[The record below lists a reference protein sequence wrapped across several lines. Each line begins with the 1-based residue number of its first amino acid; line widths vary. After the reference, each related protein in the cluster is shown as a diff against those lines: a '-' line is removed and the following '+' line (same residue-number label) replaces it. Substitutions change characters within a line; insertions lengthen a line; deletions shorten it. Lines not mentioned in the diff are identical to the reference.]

1 MGNALREG
9 IYFLTVEKRTVE
21 HLRIG
26 IYGFGAI
33 GRLASRLALERGYEV
48 VGVVDVDERIV
59 GRDVGEVLGIGKLGV
74 EVTRDV
80 EELADA
86 DVVIHATGSYLD
98 RVFDQ
103 IASVLRM
110 GVHVVSTCETLSY
123 PYYRYPVLALR
134 LDEIARAYGSVV
146 IGTGINPGYLLDTL
160 VAVLAAS
167 VPRVRRVRATRSLD
181 AAKRREP
188 FRKKIGVGEDPRHV
202 SERLERGEITG
213 HVGYAESV
221 YLVALAG
228 DLNLTRVVERQEV
241 VPAEA
246 DVETSGV
253 RVPRSANR
261 GIRGY
266 GAGFV
271 GDREVIRVEFDAYVG
286 APEYEE
292 IEIEGHEYS
301 VTWRSTGTPG
311 DLGTVTVALNV
322 AEKVPHMM
330 PGLRLMTDMLPF
342 KIKFAKG

>member
-1 MGNALREG
+1 M
-9 IYFLTVEKRTVE
+9 
-21 HLRIG
+21 RIG
-26 IYGFGAI
+26 VYGFGAI
-33 GRLASRLALERGYEV
+33 GRLASRLILERGHEL
-48 VGVVDVDERIV
+48 VGAVDIDERIV
-59 GRDVGEVLGIGKLGV
+59 DKDVGELLGVGSLGV
-74 EVTRDV
+74 EVTKDV
-80 EELADA
+80 SELADA

-103 IASVLRM
+103 IASLVKL

-134 LDEIARAYGSVV
+134 LDELARAFGSVV

-167 VPRVRRVRATRSLD
+167 VPSVKRVKAVRSLD

-188 FRKKIGVGEDPRHV
+188 FRKKIGIGEDPRV
-202 SERLERGEITG
+202 VEERIARGEITG

-221 YLVALAG
+221 YLIALAG
-228 DLNLTRVVERQEV
+228 DLNLTKVVEWQGS

-246 DVETSGV
+246 DVES
-253 RVPRSANR
+253 S
-261 GIRGY
+261 GIRVEKGKNKGIVGY

-271 GDREVIRVEFDAYVG
+271 GEREVIRVVFEAYVG

-292 IEIEGHEYS
+292 IEVEGHEYS
-301 VTWRSTGTPG
+301 VKWRSTGTPG

-322 AEKVPHMM
+322 AERVPYML

-342 KIKFAKG
+342 KIRFVKG

>member
-1 MGNALREG
+1 M
-9 IYFLTVEKRTVE
+9 
-21 HLRIG
+21 RIG
-26 IYGFGAI
+26 VYGFGAI
-33 GRLASRLALERGYEV
+33 GRLASRLILERGHEL
-48 VGVVDVDERIV
+48 VGAVDIDERIV
-59 GRDVGEVLGIGKLGV
+59 DKDVGELLGVGSLGV
-74 EVTRDV
+74 EVTKDV
-80 EELADA
+80 SELADA

-103 IASVLRM
+103 LASLVKL

-134 LDEIARAYGSVV
+134 LDELARAFGSVV

-167 VPRVRRVRATRSLD
+167 VPSVKRVKAVRSLN

-188 FRKKIGVGEDPRHV
+188 FRKKIGIGEDPRV
-202 SERLERGEITG
+202 VEERIARGEITG

-221 YLVALAG
+221 YLIALAG
-228 DLNLTRVVERQEV
+228 DLNLTKVVEWQGS

-246 DVETSGV
+246 DVES
-253 RVPRSANR
+253 S
-261 GIRGY
+261 GIRVEKGKNKGIVGY

-271 GDREVIRVEFDAYVG
+271 GEREVIRVVFEAYVG

-292 IEIEGHEYS
+292 IEVEGHEYS
-301 VTWRSTGTPG
+301 VKWRSTGTPG

-322 AEKVPHMM
+322 AERVPYML

-342 KIKFAKG
+342 KIRFVKG

>member
-1 MGNALREG
+1 
-9 IYFLTVEKRTVE
+9 
-21 HLRIG
+21 LRIG
-26 IYGFGAI
+26 VYGFGAI
-33 GRLASRLALERGYEV
+33 GRLASRLILERGHEL
-48 VGVVDVDERIV
+48 VGAVDIDERIV
-59 GRDVGEVLGIGKLGV
+59 GKDVGELLGVGSLGV
-74 EVTRDV
+74 EVTKDV
-80 EELADA
+80 SELADA

-103 IASVLRM
+103 IASLVKL

-134 LDEIARAYGSVV
+134 LDELARAFGSVV

-167 VPRVRRVRATRSLD
+167 VPSVKRVKAVRSLD

-188 FRKKIGVGEDPRHV
+188 FRKKIGIGEDPRV
-202 SERLERGEITG
+202 VEERIARGEITG

-221 YLVALAG
+221 YLIALAG
-228 DLNLTRVVERQEV
+228 DLNLTKVVEWQGS

-246 DVETSGV
+246 DVES
-253 RVPRSANR
+253 S
-261 GIRGY
+261 GIRVEKGKNKGIVGY
-266 GAGFV
+266 GVGFV
-271 GDREVIRVEFDAYVG
+271 GEQEVIRVVFEAYVG

-292 IEIEGHEYS
+292 IEVEGHEYS
-301 VTWRSTGTPG
+301 VKWRSTGTPG

-322 AEKVPHMM
+322 AERVPYML

-342 KIKFAKG
+342 KIRFVKG

>member
-1 MGNALREG
+1 M
-9 IYFLTVEKRTVE
+9 
-21 HLRIG
+21 RIG
-26 IYGFGAI
+26 VYGFGAI
-33 GRLASRLALERGYEV
+33 GRLASRLILERGHEL
-48 VGVVDVDERIV
+48 VGAIDIDERIV
-59 GRDVGEVLGIGKLGV
+59 GKDVGELLGVGSLGV
-74 EVTRDV
+74 EVTKDV
-80 EELADA
+80 SELADA

-103 IASVLRM
+103 IASLVKL

-134 LDEIARAYGSVV
+134 LDELARAFGSVV

-167 VPRVRRVRATRSLD
+167 VPSVKRVKAVRSLD

-188 FRKKIGVGEDPRHV
+188 FRKKIGIGEDPRV
-202 SERLERGEITG
+202 VEERIARGEITG

-221 YLVALAG
+221 YLIALAG
-228 DLNLTRVVERQEV
+228 DLNLTKVVEWQGS

-246 DVETSGV
+246 DVES
-253 RVPRSANR
+253 S
-261 GIRGY
+261 GIRVEKGKNKGIVGY

-271 GDREVIRVEFDAYVG
+271 GEREVIRVVFEAYVG

-292 IEIEGHEYS
+292 IEVEGHEYS
-301 VTWRSTGTPG
+301 VKWRSTGTPG

-322 AEKVPHMM
+322 AERVPYML

-342 KIKFAKG
+342 KIRFVKG

>member
-1 MGNALREG
+1 M
-9 IYFLTVEKRTVE
+9 
-21 HLRIG
+21 RIG
-26 IYGFGAI
+26 VYGFGAI
-33 GRLASRLALERGYEV
+33 GRLASRLILERGHEL
-48 VGVVDVDERIV
+48 VGAVDIDERIV
-59 GRDVGEVLGIGKLGV
+59 DKDVGELLGVGSLGV
-74 EVTRDV
+74 EVTKDV
-80 EELADA
+80 SELADA

-103 IASVLRM
+103 LASLVKL

-134 LDEIARAYGSVV
+134 LDELARAFGSVV
-146 IGTGINPGYLLDTL
+146 VGTGINPGYLLDTL

-167 VPRVRRVRATRSLD
+167 VPSVKRVKAVRSLN

-188 FRKKIGVGEDPRHV
+188 FRKKIGIGEDPRV
-202 SERLERGEITG
+202 VEERIARGEITG

-221 YLVALAG
+221 YLIALAG
-228 DLNLTRVVERQEV
+228 DLNLTKVVEWQGS

-246 DVETSGV
+246 DVES
-253 RVPRSANR
+253 S
-261 GIRGY
+261 GIRVEKGKNKGIVGY

-271 GDREVIRVEFDAYVG
+271 GEREVIRVVFEAYVG

-292 IEIEGHEYS
+292 IEVEGHEYS
-301 VTWRSTGTPG
+301 VKWRSTGTPG

-322 AEKVPHMM
+322 AERVPYML

-342 KIKFAKG
+342 KIRFVKG

>member
-1 MGNALREG
+1 
-9 IYFLTVEKRTVE
+9 
-21 HLRIG
+21 LRIG
-26 IYGFGAI
+26 VYGFGAI
-33 GRLASRLALERGYEV
+33 GRLASRLILERGHEL
-48 VGVVDVDERIV
+48 VGAVDIDERIV
-59 GRDVGEVLGIGKLGV
+59 GKDVGELLGVGSLGV
-74 EVTRDV
+74 EVTKDV
-80 EELADA
+80 SELADA

-103 IASVLRM
+103 IASLVKL

-134 LDEIARAYGSVV
+134 LDELARAFGSVV

-167 VPRVRRVRATRSLD
+167 VPSVKRVKAVRSLD

-188 FRKKIGVGEDPRHV
+188 FRKKIGIGEDPRV
-202 SERLERGEITG
+202 VEERIARGEITG

-221 YLVALAG
+221 YLIALAG
-228 DLNLTRVVERQEV
+228 DLNLTKVVEWQGS

-246 DVETSGV
+246 DIES
-253 RVPRSANR
+253 S
-261 GIRGY
+261 GIRVEKGKNKGIVGY

-271 GDREVIRVEFDAYVG
+271 GEQEVIRVVFEAYVG

-292 IEIEGHEYS
+292 IEVEGHEYS
-301 VTWRSTGTPG
+301 VKWRSTGTPG

-322 AEKVPHMM
+322 AERVPYML

-342 KIKFAKG
+342 KIRFVKG

>member
-1 MGNALREG
+1 
-9 IYFLTVEKRTVE
+9 
-21 HLRIG
+21 LRIG
-26 IYGFGAI
+26 VYGFGAI
-33 GRLASRLALERGYEV
+33 GRLASRLILERGHEL
-48 VGVVDVDERIV
+48 VGAVDIDERIV
-59 GRDVGEVLGIGKLGV
+59 GKDVGELLGVGSLGV
-74 EVTRDV
+74 EVTKDV
-80 EELADA
+80 SELADA

-103 IASVLRM
+103 IASLVKL

-134 LDEIARAYGSVV
+134 LDELARAFGSVV

-167 VPRVRRVRATRSLD
+167 VPSVKRVKAVRSLD

-188 FRKKIGVGEDPRHV
+188 FRKKIGIGEDPRV
-202 SERLERGEITG
+202 VEERIARGEITG

-221 YLVALAG
+221 YLIALAG
-228 DLNLTRVVERQEV
+228 DLNLTKVVEWQGS

-246 DVETSGV
+246 DVES
-253 RVPRSANR
+253 S
-261 GIRGY
+261 GIRVEKGKNKGIVGY

-271 GDREVIRVEFDAYVG
+271 GEQEVIRVVFEAYVG

-292 IEIEGHEYS
+292 IEVEGHEYS
-301 VTWRSTGTPG
+301 VKWRSTGTPG

-322 AEKVPHMM
+322 AERVPYML

-342 KIKFAKG
+342 KIRFVKG

>member
-1 MGNALREG
+1 M
-9 IYFLTVEKRTVE
+9 
-21 HLRIG
+21 RIG
-26 IYGFGAI
+26 VYGFGAI
-33 GRLASRLALERGYEV
+33 GRLASRLILERGHEL
-48 VGVVDVDERIV
+48 VGAVDIDERIV
-59 GRDVGEVLGIGKLGV
+59 GKDVGELLGVGSLGV
-74 EVTRDV
+74 EVTKDV
-80 EELADA
+80 SELADA

-103 IASVLRM
+103 IASLVKL

-134 LDEIARAYGSVV
+134 LDELARAFGSVV

-167 VPRVRRVRATRSLD
+167 VPSVKRVKAVRSLD

-188 FRKKIGVGEDPRHV
+188 FRKKIGIGEDPRV
-202 SERLERGEITG
+202 VEERIARGEITG

-221 YLVALAG
+221 YLIALAG
-228 DLNLTRVVERQEV
+228 DLNLTKVVEWQGS

-246 DVETSGV
+246 DVES
-253 RVPRSANR
+253 S
-261 GIRGY
+261 GIRVEKGKNKGIVGY
-266 GAGFV
+266 GVGFV
-271 GDREVIRVEFDAYVG
+271 GEQEVIRVVFEAYVG

-292 IEIEGHEYS
+292 IEVEGHEYS
-301 VTWRSTGTPG
+301 VKWRSTGTPG

-322 AEKVPHMM
+322 AERVPYML

-342 KIKFAKG
+342 KIRFVKG

>member
-1 MGNALREG
+1 M
-9 IYFLTVEKRTVE
+9 
-21 HLRIG
+21 RIG
-26 IYGFGAI
+26 VYGFGAI
-33 GRLASRLALERGYEV
+33 GRLASRLILERGHEL
-48 VGVVDVDERIV
+48 VGAVDIDEKIV
-59 GRDVGEVLGIGKLGV
+59 GKDVGELLGVGSLGV
-74 EVTRDV
+74 EVTKDV
-80 EELADA
+80 SELADA

-103 IASVLRM
+103 IASLVKI

-134 LDEIARAYGSVV
+134 LDELARAFGSVV

-167 VPRVRRVRATRSLD
+167 VPSVKRVKAVRSLD

-188 FRKKIGVGEDPRHV
+188 FRKKIGIGDDPRV
-202 SERLERGEITG
+202 VEERIARGEITG

-221 YLVALAG
+221 YLIALAG
-228 DLNLTRVVERQEV
+228 DLNLTKVVEWQGS

-246 DVETSGV
+246 DIESSGIKVEKGK
-253 RVPRSANR
+253 NK
-261 GIRGY
+261 GIVGY

-271 GDREVIRVEFDAYVG
+271 GEREVVKVVFEAYVG
-286 APEYEE
+286 APEHEE
-292 IEIEGHEYS
+292 IEVEGHEYS
-301 VTWRSTGTPG
+301 VKWRSTGTPG

-322 AEKVPHMM
+322 AERVPYML

-342 KIKFAKG
+342 KIRFVKG

>member
-1 MGNALREG
+1 M
-9 IYFLTVEKRTVE
+9 
-21 HLRIG
+21 RIG
-26 IYGFGAI
+26 VYGFGAI
-33 GRLASRLALERGYEV
+33 GRLASRLILERGHEL
-48 VGVVDVDERIV
+48 VGAVDIDERIV
-59 GRDVGEVLGIGKLGV
+59 GKDVGELLGVGSLGI
-74 EVTRDV
+74 EVTKDV
-80 EELADA
+80 SELADA

-103 IASVLRM
+103 IASLVKL

-134 LDEIARAYGSVV
+134 LDELARAFGSVV

-167 VPRVRRVRATRSLD
+167 VPSVKRVKAVRSLD

-188 FRKKIGVGEDPRHV
+188 FRKKIGIGEDPRV
-202 SERLERGEITG
+202 VEERIARGEITG

-221 YLVALAG
+221 YLIALAG
-228 DLNLTRVVERQEV
+228 DLNLTKVVEWQGS

-246 DVETSGV
+246 DVES
-253 RVPRSANR
+253 S
-261 GIRGY
+261 GIRVEKGKNKGIVGY

-271 GDREVIRVEFDAYVG
+271 GEQEVIRVVFEAYVG

-292 IEIEGHEYS
+292 IEVEGHEYS
-301 VTWRSTGTPG
+301 VKWRSTGTPG

-322 AEKVPHMM
+322 AERVPYML

-342 KIKFAKG
+342 KIRFVKG

>member
-1 MGNALREG
+1 M
-9 IYFLTVEKRTVE
+9 
-21 HLRIG
+21 RIG
-26 IYGFGAI
+26 VYGFGAI
-33 GRLASRLALERGYEV
+33 GRLASRLILERGHEL
-48 VGVVDVDERIV
+48 VGAVDIDERIV
-59 GRDVGEVLGIGKLGV
+59 GKDVGELLGVGSLGV
-74 EVTRDV
+74 EVTKDV
-80 EELADA
+80 SELADA

-103 IASVLRM
+103 LASLVKL

-134 LDEIARAYGSVV
+134 LDELARAFGSVV

-167 VPRVRRVRATRSLD
+167 VPSVKRVKAVRSLN

-188 FRKKIGVGEDPRHV
+188 FRKKIGIGEDPRV
-202 SERLERGEITG
+202 VEERIARGEITG

-221 YLVALAG
+221 YLIALAG
-228 DLNLTRVVERQEV
+228 DLNLTKVVEWQGS

-246 DVETSGV
+246 DVES
-253 RVPRSANR
+253 S
-261 GIRGY
+261 GIRVEKGKNKGIVGY

-271 GDREVIRVEFDAYVG
+271 GEREVIRVVFEAYVG

-292 IEIEGHEYS
+292 IEVEGHEYS
-301 VTWRSTGTPG
+301 VKWRSTGTPG

-322 AEKVPHMM
+322 AERVPYML

-342 KIKFAKG
+342 KIRFVKG

>member
-1 MGNALREG
+1 M
-9 IYFLTVEKRTVE
+9 
-21 HLRIG
+21 RIG
-26 IYGFGAI
+26 VYGFGAI
-33 GRLASRLALERGYEV
+33 GRLASRLILERGHEL
-48 VGVVDVDERIV
+48 VGAVDIDERIV
-59 GRDVGEVLGIGKLGV
+59 GKDVGELLGVGSLGI
-74 EVTRDV
+74 EVTKDV
-80 EELADA
+80 SELADA

-103 IASVLRM
+103 IASLVKL

-134 LDEIARAYGSVV
+134 LDELARAFGSVV

-167 VPRVRRVRATRSLD
+167 VPSVKRVKAVRSLD

-188 FRKKIGVGEDPRHV
+188 FRKKIGIGEDPRV
-202 SERLERGEITG
+202 VEERIARGEITG

-221 YLVALAG
+221 YLIALAG
-228 DLNLTRVVERQEV
+228 DLNLTKVVEWQGS

-246 DVETSGV
+246 DVES
-253 RVPRSANR
+253 S
-261 GIRGY
+261 GIRVEKGKNKGIVGY

-271 GDREVIRVEFDAYVG
+271 GEREVIRVVFEAYVG

-292 IEIEGHEYS
+292 IEVEGHEYS
-301 VTWRSTGTPG
+301 VKWRSTGTPG

-322 AEKVPHMM
+322 AERVPYML

-342 KIKFAKG
+342 KIRFVKG

>member
-1 MGNALREG
+1 M
-9 IYFLTVEKRTVE
+9 
-21 HLRIG
+21 RIG
-26 IYGFGAI
+26 VYGFGAI
-33 GRLASRLALERGYEV
+33 GRLASRLILERGHEL
-48 VGVVDVDERIV
+48 VGAVDIDERIV
-59 GRDVGEVLGIGKLGV
+59 GKDVGELLGVGSLGV
-74 EVTRDV
+74 EVTKDV
-80 EELADA
+80 SELADA

-103 IASVLRM
+103 LASLVKL

-134 LDEIARAYGSVV
+134 LDELARAFGSVV

-167 VPRVRRVRATRSLD
+167 VPSVKRVKAVRSLD

-188 FRKKIGVGEDPRHV
+188 FRKKIGIGEDPRV
-202 SERLERGEITG
+202 VEERIARGEITG

-221 YLVALAG
+221 YLIALAG
-228 DLNLTRVVERQEV
+228 DLNLTKVVEWQGS

-246 DVETSGV
+246 DVES
-253 RVPRSANR
+253 S
-261 GIRGY
+261 GIRVEKGKNKGIVGY

-271 GDREVIRVEFDAYVG
+271 GEREVIRVVFEAYVG

-292 IEIEGHEYS
+292 IEVEGHEYS
-301 VTWRSTGTPG
+301 VKWRSTGTPG

-322 AEKVPHMM
+322 AERVPYML

-342 KIKFAKG
+342 KIRFVKG